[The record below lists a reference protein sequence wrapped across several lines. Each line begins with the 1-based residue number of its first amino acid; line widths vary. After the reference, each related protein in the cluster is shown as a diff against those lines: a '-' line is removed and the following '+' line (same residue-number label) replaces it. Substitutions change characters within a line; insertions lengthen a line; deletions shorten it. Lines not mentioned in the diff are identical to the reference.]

1 MHAPEDILISIRVRA
16 GASVDTVRALTG
28 ADPAGVEIK
37 EIRAVDRTDGAS
49 VHDVLVCGAAE
60 RVSAFGDAIT
70 GLEGIE
76 ILDRRDVVFEA
87 HRDGK
92 IEVTS
97 RAPLR
102 GLSDL
107 EIIYTPGVARV
118 VSAIHQAPALAW
130 DYTGMGNTVGI

>member
-70 GLEGIE
+70 GLEGSRFWTGATSCS
-76 ILDRRDVVFEA
+76 RRTGMA
-87 HRDGK
+87 RSK
-92 IEVTS
+92 S
-97 RAPLR
+97 RAVPR
-102 GLSDL
+102 CAG
-107 EIIYTPGVARV
+107 
-118 VSAIHQAPALAW
+118 
-130 DYTGMGNTVGI
+130 